1 MRSKAQ
7 TRRPSLVL
15 KRLNKT
21 DKTIDAGPS
30 RVLVVDD
37 HPEAAKL
44 LGKLLR
50 RSGYEVAEVADD
62 QVVLLTLTNE
72 ATPIIAVVASFSYA
86 GTGAALKLLDGIRHA
101 PEPRVN
107 QCRVI
112 VVADSSSQ
120 LMFAWQSG
128 ADAIIERPYSSAQL
142 VSELD
147 AAIERTN
154 EERTAH
160 RAEHIARLREVVSAA
175 ATRSGFA
182 AEQG

>member
-1 MRSKAQ
+1 M
-7 TRRPSLVL
+7 L

-21 DKTIDAGPS
+21 DKTVDAGPS

-62 QVVLLTLTNE
+62 QVALLTLTNE
-72 ATPIIAVVASFSYA
+72 ATPITAVVASFSSA

-112 VVADSSSQ
+112 VVADSSAQ
-120 LMFAWQSG
+120 LLFAWQSG
-128 ADAIIERPYSSAQL
+128 ADVIIERPYSGSQL
-142 VSELD
+142 VAELD
-147 AAIERTN
+147 AAIGRTN
-154 EERTAH
+154 EERAAH
-160 RAEHIARLREVVSAA
+160 RTAHIARLRDVVSAA
-175 ATRSGFA
+175 ATRSGQPV
-182 AEQG
+182 ERG